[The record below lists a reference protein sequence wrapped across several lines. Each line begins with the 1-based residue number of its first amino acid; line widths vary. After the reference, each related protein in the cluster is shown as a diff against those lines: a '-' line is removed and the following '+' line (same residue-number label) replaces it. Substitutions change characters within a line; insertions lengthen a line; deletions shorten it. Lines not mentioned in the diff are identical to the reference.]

1 MSKDKGA
8 SCDKCILYA
17 SGVGFSYP
25 GSSRA
30 ILDDVSL
37 CIAPGEM
44 LTLLGPNGAGKS
56 TLLNCLVGAL
66 VPQRGKVVLEG
77 REVAGLMPRDIARVV
92 AYVPQTSSS
101 AYGYRV
107 RDYVAMGRAPY
118 KNVFQHPDAHDR
130 AIVDEAMGQ
139 LGIEHLAEKA
149 YTQISGGERQLVNVC
164 RALVQQ
170 PKVILFDE
178 PTSALDYGNQI
189 KVLRMVKRLQEQ
201 DYAIIMTTHNPDHP
215 ILLGGRVAILDR
227 EGHLDCDGV
236 SRMMTEE
243 RLSALY
249 GTDLRV
255 LHIDELDRDACM
267 PPGL

>member
-1 MSKDKGA
+1 MSKDHGA
-8 SCDKCILYA
+8 TCEKCILYA
-17 SGVGFSYP
+17 SGVGFAYP
-25 GSSRA
+25 EGRKV
-30 ILDDVSL
+30 LDDVSV

-66 VPQRGKVVLEG
+66 VPQEGKVVLEG
-77 REVAGLMPRDIARVV
+77 RDVAKLMPRDIARCV

-118 KNVFQHPDAHDR
+118 KNVFQHPDACDR
-130 AIVDEAMGQ
+130 EIVGQAMAQ
-139 LGIEHLAEKA
+139 LGIERLADKA
-149 YTQISGGERQLVNVC
+149 YTQLSGGERQLVNVC

-189 KVLRMVKRLQEQ
+189 KVLRLVSRLREEG
-201 DYAIIMTTHNPDHP
+201 YAIIMTTHNPDHP
-215 ILLGGRVAILDR
+215 ILLGGRVAILDCD
-227 EGHLDCDGV
+227 GHLDCGGV
-236 SRMMTEE
+236 KKMMTQE
-243 RLSALY
+243 RLSDLY
-249 GTDLRV
+249 QTDLRV
-255 LHIDELDRDACM
+255 LHIDELGRDACM